1 MNLKFSIHFQQ
12 AIIERNISVD
22 HLKKTIR
29 NPDIVRQ
36 SFNGRMIA
44 TKAVDDKVLEVV
56 YIERAMTKNKSEF
69 QIITAYYIL
78 NK

>member
-12 AIIERNISVD
+12 AIVERNISID

-29 NPDIVRQ
+29 NPDTSRQ
-36 SFNGRMIA
+36 SFGGRMVV
-44 TKAVDDKVLEVV
+44 TKVVDDKILEVV
-56 YIERAMTKNKSEF
+56 YIEKVMPKGKKEY

>member
-12 AIIERNISVD
+12 AIVERNISID

-29 NPDIVRQ
+29 NPDMLRQ
-36 SFNGRMIA
+36 SFNNRMIA
-44 TKAVDDKVLEVV
+44 TKAIDDRALEVV
-56 YIERAMTKNKSEF
+56 YIERVIPKCKSEF
-69 QIITAYYIL
+69 VIITAYYLL

>member
-12 AIIERNISVD
+12 AIVERNISID

-29 NPDIVRQ
+29 NPDTLRQ
-36 SFNGRMIA
+36 SFGGRMVA
-44 TKAVDDKVLEVV
+44 TKVVDDKVLEVV
-56 YIERAMTKNKSEF
+56 YIESVMPKDKKDY